1 MASSTL
7 DPLWQEWLTLHE
19 RLSAVR
25 SERLAGLFPGYK
37 PDGYEE
43 HKTEILYVGKAT
55 AGPFVDE
62 SSSSPGR
69 DLEQQRAFAK
79 VCFYLTQGG
88 FWNFAER
95 LCTALGCDNRS
106 NLVWSNLCKIGTDL
120 GNPSDELVG
129 LQQELGITTLR
140 AEIDEYNPSIVVF
153 VSGQFAQKI
162 LLGAIDDPTD
172 GSWNK
177 SEEEGPEQVKDVW
190 WRKATATTP
199 AVLWMRHPQF
209 APKSLTSYAQSKI
222 CELVTTGTK

>member
-37 PDGYEE
+37 PDGYEA
-43 HKTEILYVGKAT
+43 HKTRILYVGKAT
-55 AGPFVDE
+55 AGPFVADL
-62 SSSSPGR
+62 SLLPGR
-69 DLEQQRAFAK
+69 DLEQQKAFAK
-79 VCFYLTQGG
+79 VCFYRITGG
-88 FWNFAER
+88 FWQFAER
-95 LCTALGCDNRS
+95 LSTALGGDNRS
-106 NLVWSNLCKIGTDL
+106 NLVWSNLCKIGTHT

-129 LQQELGITTLR
+129 LQQELAIKTLR
-140 AEIDEYNPSIVVF
+140 AEIVEYNPTIVVF
-153 VSGQFAQKI
+153 VSNQFAQKI
-162 LLGAIDDPTD
+162 LLGGIDNPTD

-177 SEEEGPEQVKDVW
+177 SEEEDPQQVKDVW

-209 APKSLTSYAQSKI
+209 APTSLTSYAQSKI
-222 CELVTTGTK
+222 CELVTT